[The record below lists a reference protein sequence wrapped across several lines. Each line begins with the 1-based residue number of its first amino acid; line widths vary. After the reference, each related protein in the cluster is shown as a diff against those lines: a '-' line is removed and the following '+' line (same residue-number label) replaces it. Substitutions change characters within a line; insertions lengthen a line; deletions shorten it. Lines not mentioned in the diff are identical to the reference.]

1 MTDNPIMTAIGRRK
15 YRSGEVKN
23 VYDFRCPACGSSGEL
38 AVDARQVDVHCPEYL
53 EGIVAGTCMA
63 RFVQFTAP
71 GQTVPTLR
79 CVNEAAAR
87 FQVGADAAHRRPLRF
102 QR

>member
-1 MTDNPIMTAIGRRK
+1 MTDARTMPAFGRRT

-23 VYDFRCPACGSSGEL
+23 VYDFRCPVCGASGEL

-53 EGIVAGTCMA
+53 EDVAGSCAA

-87 FQVGADAAHRRPLRF
+87 FQVEADAAHRRPLRF
-102 QR
+102 NR